1 MNNTPPD
8 FGRQEFF
15 VFCKQAGIIDKKI
28 SRGVIDT
35 YFKATN
41 FEEVDQDNNDDNALN
56 RFEFLEILL
65 RIARGKY
72 MDYGKETQLAYA
84 LMKLLQTYILPMVPK
99 LWPLQS
105 WRNEQLWSTEV
116 NEFVLANYL

>member
-1 MNNTPPD
+1 MHS
-8 FGRQEFF
+8 
-15 VFCKQAGIIDKKI
+15 GIF
-28 SRGVIDT
+28 DT

-56 RFEFLEILL
+56 RFEFFEILL
-65 RIARGKY
+65 RIAKGKY
-72 MDYGKETQLAYA
+72 MDFGKETQLAYA

-105 WRNEQLWSTEV
+105 WRDKQLWCTEV
-116 NEFVLANYL
+116 NELFYSN